1 MKFETLDYFPAKDN
15 RQIVFSRDENGNL
28 TFSKRV
34 AVKNS
39 DGTDSYFYEKRTF
52 TIAANDVS
60 AFSDML
66 QEIKGYF

>member
-52 TIAANDVS
+52 TISEADVEM
-60 AFSDML
+60 FSKKM
-66 QEIKGYF
+66 QEIKEYF